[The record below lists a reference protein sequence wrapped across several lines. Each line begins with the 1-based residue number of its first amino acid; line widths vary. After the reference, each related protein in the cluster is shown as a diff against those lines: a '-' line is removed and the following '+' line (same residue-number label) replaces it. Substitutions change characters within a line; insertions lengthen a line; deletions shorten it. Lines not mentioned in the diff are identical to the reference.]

1 MGPQKFS
8 AKYRAQ
14 DLDDEDLIYDQ
25 VKLLAKETPQ
35 AAVKVPQP
43 SVLPALYEPTVP
55 PPTTATQQQQSVR
68 YIDENGKYISDQDIA
83 QFVQQLRQQLLQ
95 NLITILSSAL
105 QSNTV
110 A

>member
-1 MGPQKFS
+1 MEPFDTFH
-8 AKYRAQ
+8 R
-14 DLDDEDLIYDQ
+14 DDQFDQ
-25 VKLLAKETPQ
+25 ITT
-35 AAVKVPQP
+35 AAP
-43 SVLPALYEPTVP
+43 LPPLYEPTVP
-55 PPTTATQQQQSVR
+55 PASATASHQQQQQSVR

-83 QFVQQLRQQLLQ
+83 QFVNKLRQQLLK